1 MQLRIFRSI
10 KKRFTEAWVHRA
22 IRCSLAPAIQDSV
35 AGQTQRELQQ
45 GFTLV
50 EAAIAM
56 LVSVVGLVAVAG
68 SFAIAVKTNANSQ
81 NMTTATT
88 FAQDKLEQL
97 ETATFQT
104 LADPSKMDSNPNA
117 PGAAYSLIAGS
128 LDKDVMTADG
138 TYYYDQIVLAG
149 PNDVQPEGTIT
160 VVRPDGTAETRRPDG
175 KVIQSN
181 PFPPGRFSYV
191 RRWAIMSST
200 EPNTA
205 DRRLTIGVRVK
216 SVAITAGKAP
226 EQVDL
231 YTVLTSN

>member
-1 MQLRIFRSI
+1 MSKNEQQRS
-10 KKRFTEAWVHRA
+10 VSQSRA
-22 IRCSLAPAIQDSV
+22 GED
-35 AGQTQRELQQ
+35 
-45 GFTLV
+45 GFTLI

-68 SFAIAVKTNANSQ
+68 TFAIAVKTNANAQ

-104 LADPSKMDSNPNA
+104 LADPSKMSTNPNA
-117 PGAAYSLIAGS
+117 PSPQYALIAGS
-128 LDKDVMTADG
+128 LDQNVMTGDG
-138 TYYYDQIVLAG
+138 TYYYDKIILAG
-149 PNDVQPEGTIT
+149 PNDIQPEGTVT
-160 VVRPDGTAETRRPDG
+160 VVRPDGTSETRHPDG
-175 KVIQSN
+175 TVIESN
-181 PFPPGRFSYV
+181 PFPADRYSYL

-205 DRRLTIGVRVK
+205 DRRLTIGVRVT
-216 SVAITAGKAP
+216 SAAVTAGKSP

-231 YTVLTSN
+231 YTVLTDN